1 MRRLRLGAAVMA
13 TVIGISM
20 AASAAR
26 AQTCTTPNAAPASCG
41 VPGSV
46 SMTAGRVVRLQMTAV
61 STPLT
66 APTPADFD
74 AGLNATTGPTFT
86 VSANAL
92 WTLHLRAAAATW
104 TATNTSP
111 GAPARANKP
120 AADLKW
126 STASNGS
133 FAALTTTDVNLV
145 TGSAT
150 ASNATTLYFQTL
162 YNWTLDTPGNYSM
175 AIVLTLTSP

>member
-1 MRRLRLGAAVMA
+1 MRRLSFGAAVIAAVM
-13 TVIGISM
+13 GLPM
-20 AASAAR
+20 AASLAS
-26 AQTCTTPNAAPASCG
+26 AQCTASGAPASCG
-41 VPGSV
+41 LPGTV
-46 SMTAGRVVRLQMTAV
+46 SMTAGRVVRLQMSVGSTA
-61 STPLT
+61 LT

-74 AGLNATTGPTFT
+74 AGFNATTGPILT
-86 VSANAL
+86 VSANAA
-92 WTLHLRAAAATW
+92 WTLHLHAVAATW

-133 FAALTTTDVNLV
+133 FVALTTTDVNLV

-162 YNWTLDTPGNYSM
+162 YNWTLDTPGIYSL

>member
-1 MRRLRLGAAVMA
+1 MTRARLGATMVA
-13 TVIGISM
+13 TVVGLSI
-20 AASAAR
+20 AASAAF
-26 AQTCTTPNAAPASCG
+26 AQNCTASGAPANCG

-46 SMTAGRVVRLQMTAV
+46 SMTAGRVVRLQMSAGSTA
-61 STPLT
+61 LT

-74 AGLNATTGPTFT
+74 AGFNATGGPTLT
-86 VSANAL
+86 VSANAS
-92 WTLHLRAAAATW
+92 WTLYVRAAAATW

-111 GAPARANKP
+111 GVPAWTTKP

-133 FAALTTTDVNLV
+133 FVSLTTNDVNLI

-150 ASNATTLYFQTL
+150 ASNATTLHFQTL
-162 YNWTLDTPGNYSM
+162 YSWTLDTPGNYSM
-175 AIVLTLTSP
+175 SIVLTLTSP

>member
-1 MRRLRLGAAVMA
+1 M
-13 TVIGISM
+13 
-20 AASAAR
+20 SA
-26 AQTCTTPNAAPASCG
+26 
-41 VPGSV
+41 GS
-46 SMTAGRVVRLQMTAV
+46 TA
-61 STPLT
+61 LT

-74 AGLNATTGPTFT
+74 AGFNATSGPTLT
-86 VSANAL
+86 ISANAS
-92 WTLHLRAAAATW
+92 WTLSLRAAAATW

-111 GAPARANKP
+111 GAPARTTKP

-133 FAALTTTDVNLV
+133 FVSLTTSDVNLI

-162 YNWTLDTPGNYSM
+162 YGWTLDTPGNYSM
-175 AIVLTLTSP
+175 SIVLTLTSP

>member
-1 MRRLRLGAAVMA
+1 MRRLSFGAAVIAAGMGLPMVA
-13 TVIGISM
+13 SL
-20 AASAAR
+20 ASA
-26 AQTCTTPNAAPASCG
+26 QCTASGAPASCG
-41 VPGSV
+41 LPGSV
-46 SMTAGRVVRLQMTAV
+46 SMTAGRVVRLQMSAGSTALAV
-61 STPLT
+61 
-66 APTPADFD
+66 PTPADFD
-74 AGLNATTGPTFT
+74 AGFNATAGPTLT
-86 VSANAL
+86 VSANAS
-92 WTLHLRAAAATW
+92 WTLVLRAAAATW

-126 STASNGS
+126 STASNGA

-150 ASNATTLYFQTL
+150 ATNATTLYFRTL

-175 AIVLTLTSP
+175 SIILTLTSP